1 MVLYLMSILSLTIF
15 EISAVYGWLSSLVVR
30 QWLLSGNN
38 LGQVV
43 SHTCACVTKQYKL
56 VPV

>member
-30 QWLLSGNN
+30 HWTRNS
-38 LGQVV
+38 VV
-43 SHTCACVTKQYKL
+43 AVG
-56 VPV
+56 